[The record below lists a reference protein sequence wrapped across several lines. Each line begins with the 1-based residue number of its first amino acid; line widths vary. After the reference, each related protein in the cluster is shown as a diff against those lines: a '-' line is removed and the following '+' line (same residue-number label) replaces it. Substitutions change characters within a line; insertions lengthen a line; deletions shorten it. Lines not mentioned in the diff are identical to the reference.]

1 MKNLNPDRH
10 LALAAAGAPGTGPA
24 QAMAEPTDLQPR
36 QRIFGARPADDP
48 CRPRAR
54 PAWRVLASRK
64 TYPPRRVP
72 APNPSIFMPH
82 TPSPAVSS
90 ARLTHRFVRRLGPHH
105 FAHLRAVSEGL
116 DVGECAR
123 RYLGIE
129 HGHEAKTAHHEAVD
143 AVRAVARR
151 RGEAAWR
158 LVGLT
163 IRVPS
168 GSPRP
173 SLDAF
178 AQQHDLDGFSE
189 SEVVKLY
196 TEAFPADRQAARGQ
210 RLRERQL
217 ALLRRLEGLA
227 AETPQLSDLVA
238 GWFDEALAAKLVTA
252 GLLTLGML
260 NARVSAGGR
269 WFSALPAVGI
279 AKARRIERH
288 LATLM
293 PREAQPPRALFA
305 LSATP
310 TLWGAPSPSGACG
323 AQTDG
328 TSDIRV
334 LEEVTQAALARP
346 LLDVDSDLQ
355 AVQSW
360 IQARAGSTATATL
373 YQREAHRLLLW
384 LQYECR
390 GATLAQVSVAD
401 CGAFMAFLQHIPPR
415 WISRVRAAP
424 GQRGWAPFRGQLSH
438 ASCRQSIVIIASMF
452 AWLQSA
458 QYLSANPWVLVNQAT
473 GDDPGKKMLD
483 TKALSEAA
491 MFEVLRYLDA
501 QAPSPSRARMRFI
514 LLFVEA
520 VGLRSAELLS
530 ATLSNL
536 RLEPEGW
543 VMQVHGKGSK
553 NRIAAVPGQALHA
566 LQDYLLVRGLG
577 SIQAAPPTAPL
588 LASAV
593 DPMAPVGYQALYEH
607 VKGWL
612 AKAVR
617 ASSLPANERERLLG
631 ATTHWLRH
639 TFGTRAIAREV
650 PLDVIQAQMGHA
662 SIQTT
667 TAIYG
672 RAPIKRRVDELGK
685 AFG

>member
-1 MKNLNPDRH
+1 M
-10 LALAAAGAPGTGPA
+10 
-24 QAMAEPTDLQPR
+24 
-36 QRIFGARPADDP
+36 
-48 CRPRAR
+48 
-54 PAWRVLASRK
+54 
-64 TYPPRRVP
+64 PPIP
-72 APNPSIFMPH
+72 
-82 TPSPAVSS
+82 SS
-90 ARLTHRFVRRLGPHH
+90 AAPSGRFVRRLGPHH
-105 FAHLRAVSEGL
+105 FAYLRACAEGL
-116 DVGECAR
+116 DLADCAR

-151 RGEAAWR
+151 QGDAAWR

-163 IRVPS
+163 IRSPA
-168 GSPRP
+168 GEPRP

-178 AQQHDLDGFSE
+178 AQHCGLDGFSE
-189 SEVVKLY
+189 SEVLKLY
-196 TEAFPADRQAARGQ
+196 EEAHPPERQAARGQ
-210 RLRERQL
+210 RLCERQL
-217 ALLRRLEGLA
+217 ALLRRLERLA
-227 AETPQLSDLVA
+227 AETPQPTDLVA
-238 GWFDEALAAKLVTA
+238 GWFDDVLAAKLVTA
-252 GLLTLGML
+252 GLLTLGAL
-260 NARVSAGGR
+260 NARISAGGR

-288 LATLM
+288 LATLL
-293 PREAQPPRALFA
+293 PREAQPAKPLFA

-310 TLWGAPSPSGACG
+310 ALFGAPSPAR
-323 AQTDG
+323 A
-328 TSDIRV
+328 SDAHENSAPGDFV
-334 LEEVTQAALARP
+334 VQEAPKAALPRP

-360 IQARAGSTATATL
+360 TQARAGSTATATV

-390 GATLAQVSVAD
+390 GATLAQMTVAD
-401 CGAFMAFLQHIPPR
+401 CGAFMAFLQHIPRR
-415 WISRVRAAP
+415 WISRARAAP
-424 GQRGWAPFRGQLSH
+424 GQPGWAPFRGQLSH
-438 ASCRQSIVIIASMF
+438 GSCRQSITIMASMF

-458 QYLSANPWVLVNQAT
+458 QYLTANPWVLVNQAT

-491 MFEVLRYLDA
+491 MQEVLRFIDG
-501 QAPSPSRARMRFI
+501 QAPSPSRARIRFT

-530 ATLSNL
+530 ATLGDL
-536 RLEPEGW
+536 RMEPEGW
-543 VMQVHGKGSK
+543 VMQVRGKGSK
-553 NRIAAVPGQALHA
+553 NRMAAVPGQALHA
-566 LQDYLLVRGLG
+566 LQEYLLVRGLG
-577 SIQAAPPTAPL
+577 SIQEAPPTAPL
-588 LASAV
+588 LASSL

-617 ASSLPANERERLLG
+617 ASNLPANERARLAG

-639 TFGTRAIAREV
+639 TFGTRAIARQV

-672 RAPIKRRVDELGK
+672 RAPIQRRVDELGK

>member
-1 MKNLNPDRH
+1 MTATPSST
-10 LALAAAGAPGTGPA
+10 A
-24 QAMAEPTDLQPR
+24 
-36 QRIFGARPADDP
+36 
-48 CRPRAR
+48 
-54 PAWRVLASRK
+54 
-64 TYPPRRVP
+64 P
-72 APNPSIFMPH
+72 AP
-82 TPSPAVSS
+82 
-90 ARLTHRFVRRLGPHH
+90 ARTARFVRRLGPHH
-105 FAHLRAVSEGL
+105 FAYLRAVSEGL
-116 DVGECAR
+116 DLADCAR

-151 RGEAAWR
+151 RGESGWR
-158 LVGLT
+158 LIGLT
-163 IRVPS
+163 IRAPS
-168 GSPRP
+168 GVPRP

-178 AQQHDLDGFSE
+178 AQQHGLDGFSE
-189 SEVVKLY
+189 SEVLKLY
-196 TEAFPADRQAARGQ
+196 EEAFPLERKAARGQ

-227 AETPQLSDLVA
+227 AETPQPGDLVA
-238 GWFDEALAAKLVTA
+238 GWFEEALAAKLVTA
-252 GLLTLGML
+252 GLLTLGAL
-260 NARVSAGGR
+260 NARISAGGR
-269 WFSALPAVGI
+269 WFAALPAVGI
-279 AKARRIERH
+279 AKARRVERH
-288 LATLM
+288 LATLL
-293 PREAQPPRALFA
+293 PRDVQPPKPLFA

-310 TLWGAPSPSGACG
+310 ALWGAPSPSRALGVPAGAASG
-323 AQTDG
+323 DLVVAN
-328 TSDIRV
+328 
-334 LEEVTQAALARP
+334 VTNAAVPRP
-346 LLDVDSDLQ
+346 LLDVSSDLQ

-360 IQARAGSTATATL
+360 IQARAGSKATATL

-390 GATLAQVSVAD
+390 GATLAQMTVAD
-401 CGAFMAFLQHIPPR
+401 CGAFMAFLQNIPPR
-415 WISRVRAAP
+415 WISRARAAP
-424 GQRGWAPFRGQLSH
+424 GTPGWAPFRGQLSH
-438 ASCRQSIVIIASMF
+438 ASCRQSITIIASLF

-458 QYLSANPWVLVNQAT
+458 QYLIANPWVLVNQAT
-473 GDDPGKKMLD
+473 GDDPGQKMLD

-491 MFEVLRYLDA
+491 MLEVLRYLDA
-501 QAPSPSRARMRFI
+501 QAPSPSRARIRFI

-530 ATLSNL
+530 ATLGDL
-536 RLEPEGW
+536 RMEPEGW

-553 NRIAAVPGQALHA
+553 NRLAAVPGQALQA

-577 SIQAAPPTAPL
+577 SVQAAPPTAPL
-588 LASAV
+588 LASTN

-607 VKGWL
+607 VRGWL

-617 ASSLPANERERLLG
+617 ASSLPTNERERLLG

-639 TFGTRAIAREV
+639 TFGTRAIARQV

>member
-1 MKNLNPDRH
+1 MTPTPSSP
-10 LALAAAGAPGTGPA
+10 APGA
-24 QAMAEPTDLQPR
+24 
-36 QRIFGARPADDP
+36 
-48 CRPRAR
+48 
-54 PAWRVLASRK
+54 
-64 TYPPRRVP
+64 
-72 APNPSIFMPH
+72 
-82 TPSPAVSS
+82 
-90 ARLTHRFVRRLGPHH
+90 RFVRRLGPHH
-105 FAHLRAVSEGL
+105 FAYLRAVAEGL
-116 DVGECAR
+116 DVGDCAR

-129 HGHEAKTAHHEAVD
+129 HGHEARTAHQEAVD

-151 RGEAAWR
+151 RGESAWR

-163 IRVPS
+163 IRTPE
-168 GSPRP
+168 GAPRP
-173 SLDAF
+173 SLESF
-178 AQQHDLDGFSE
+178 VQQHGLDGFSE

-196 TEAFPADRQAARGQ
+196 AEAFPLERKTTRGQ

-217 ALLRRLEGLA
+217 ALLRRLERLA
-227 AETPQLSDLVA
+227 AETPQPSDLVA
-238 GWFDEALAAKLVTA
+238 GWFDDALAAKLVTA
-252 GLLTLGML
+252 GLLTLGAL
-260 NARVSAGGR
+260 NARISTGGR
-269 WFSALPAVGI
+269 WFAALPTVGI

-288 LATLM
+288 LATLL
-293 PREAQPPRALFA
+293 PRQAQPAKLLFA

-310 TLWGAPSPSGACG
+310 ALFGAPSPARRS
-323 AQTDG
+323 G
-328 TSDIRV
+328 TSGTHVDSTQGHLV
-334 LEEVTQAALARP
+334 LDEAPPTLLARP
-346 LLDVDSDLQ
+346 LLDVNSDMQ

-360 IQARAGSTATATL
+360 IQARAGSLATVRV

-384 LQYECR
+384 LQYER
-390 GATLAQVSVAD
+390 QGTTLAHMSVPD
-401 CGAFMAFLQHIPPR
+401 CGAFMAFLQNIPPR

-424 GQRGWAPFRGQLSH
+424 GHIGWAPFRGPLSH
-438 ASCRQSIVIIASMF
+438 ASCRQAITIVASLF

-458 QYLSANPWVLVNQAT
+458 EYLSANPWVLVNQAT
-473 GDDPGKKMLD
+473 GDDRNKKMLD

-491 MFEVLRYLDA
+491 MAEVLRFIDG
-501 QAPSPSRARMRFI
+501 QPPSPSRARIRFI

-530 ATLSNL
+530 ATLGDL
-536 RLEPEGW
+536 RMESEGW
-543 VMQVHGKGSK
+543 VMQVHGKGAK

-566 LQDYLLVRGLG
+566 LQDYLLERGLG

-593 DPMAPVGYQALYEH
+593 DPMEPVGYQALYEH

-612 AKAVR
+612 ARSVR
-617 ASSLPANERERLLG
+617 ASSLPANERGRLAG

-672 RAPIKRRVDELGK
+672 RAPIQRRVDELGK
-685 AFG
+685 AFR

>member
-1 MKNLNPDRH
+1 MPPTPSS
-10 LALAAAGAPGTGPA
+10 AAPGA
-24 QAMAEPTDLQPR
+24 
-36 QRIFGARPADDP
+36 
-48 CRPRAR
+48 
-54 PAWRVLASRK
+54 
-64 TYPPRRVP
+64 
-72 APNPSIFMPH
+72 
-82 TPSPAVSS
+82 
-90 ARLTHRFVRRLGPHH
+90 RFVRRLGPHH
-105 FAHLRAVSEGL
+105 FAHLRAVAEGL
-116 DVGECAR
+116 DVGDCAR

-129 HGHEAKTAHHEAVD
+129 HGHEAKTAHQEAVD

-151 RGEAAWR
+151 RGESAWR

-163 IRVPS
+163 IRTPE
-168 GSPRP
+168 GEARP
-173 SLDAF
+173 SLESF
-178 AQQHDLDGFSE
+178 VAQHGLDGFSE

-196 TEAFPADRQAARGQ
+196 AEAFALERKTARGQ

-217 ALLRRLEGLA
+217 TLLRRLEGLA
-227 AETPQLSDLVA
+227 AETPQPSDLVA

-252 GLLTLGML
+252 GLLTLGAL
-260 NARVSAGGR
+260 NARISGGGR
-269 WFSALPAVGI
+269 WFAALPAVGI
-279 AKARRIERH
+279 AKARRLERH
-288 LATLM
+288 LATLL
-293 PREAQPPRALFA
+293 PRDVQPARALFA

-310 TLWGAPSPSGACG
+310 ALFGAPSPSQVSRASSGVAG
-323 AQTDG
+323 SAPGDVVVENG
-328 TSDIRV
+328 TTT
-334 LEEVTQAALARP
+334 LLARP
-346 LLDVDSDLQ
+346 LLDVASDLQ

-360 IQARAGSTATATL
+360 IQARAGSLATVRV

-384 LQYECR
+384 LQYER
-390 GATLAQVSVAD
+390 QGATLAQMGVAD
-401 CGAFMAFLQHIPPR
+401 CAAFMAFLQNIPPR
-415 WISRVRAAP
+415 WISRARAAP
-424 GQRGWAPFRGQLSH
+424 GQPGWAPFRGPLSH
-438 ASCRQSIVIIASMF
+438 ASCRQAITIVASLF

-491 MFEVLRYLDA
+491 MLEVLRFIDA
-501 QAPSPSRARMRFI
+501 QAPSPSRARIRFI

-530 ATLSNL
+530 ATLGDL
-536 RLEPEGW
+536 RMEPEGW

-566 LQDYLLVRGLG
+566 LQDYLAVRGLG
-577 SIQAAPPTAPL
+577 SIQAAPQTAPL
-588 LASAV
+588 LGSAV
-593 DPMAPVGYQALYEH
+593 DPMVPVGYQAIYEH

-612 AKAVR
+612 TRAVR
-617 ASSLPANERERLLG
+617 ASNLPANERERLAG

-639 TFGTRAIAREV
+639 TFGTRAIARQV

-672 RAPIKRRVDELGK
+672 RAPIQRRVDELGK

>member
-1 MKNLNPDRH
+1 MTT
-10 LALAAAGAPGTGPA
+10 A
-24 QAMAEPTDLQPR
+24 
-36 QRIFGARPADDP
+36 
-48 CRPRAR
+48 
-54 PAWRVLASRK
+54 
-64 TYPPRRVP
+64 
-72 APNPSIFMPH
+72 
-82 TPSPAVSS
+82 
-90 ARLTHRFVRRLGPHH
+90 RLGPHH
-105 FAHLRAVSEGL
+105 FAYLRAVSEGL
-116 DVGECAR
+116 DRTDSAR
-123 RYLGIE
+123 RYLGIG

-151 RGEAAWR
+151 QGDAAWR
-158 LVGLT
+158 LVGLM
-163 IRVPS
+163 IRVP
-168 GSPRP
+168 GGETRP

-178 AQQHDLDGFSE
+178 VQQHSLDGFSE

-196 TEAFPADRQAARGQ
+196 AEAFPLERKAACGQ
-210 RLRERQL
+210 RLRKRQL
-217 ALLRRLEGLA
+217 ELLRRLEGLA
-227 AETPQLSDLVA
+227 AETPQVSDLVA
-238 GWFDEALAAKLVTA
+238 DWFDEALAAKLVTA
-252 GLLTLGML
+252 GLLTLGAL
-260 NARVSAGGR
+260 NARISAGGR
-269 WFSALPAVGI
+269 WFAALPAVGI

-288 LATLM
+288 LATLL
-293 PREAQPPRALFA
+293 PREAQPPKPLFA

-310 TLWGAPSPSGACG
+310 ALWGAPSPSRSSG

-328 TSDIRV
+328 ASGIRV
-334 LEEVTQAALARP
+334 LEEVTQAALARL

-390 GATLAQVSVAD
+390 GATLVQMRVED
-401 CGAFMAFLQHIPPR
+401 CGAFMAFLQNIPPR

-424 GQRGWAPFRGQLSH
+424 GTPGWAPFRGQLSH
-438 ASCRQSIVIIASMF
+438 ASCRQTIVIIASLF

-458 QYLSANPWVLVNQAT
+458 RYLTANPWVLVNQAT

-491 MFEVLRYLDA
+491 MAEVLRYLDA

-530 ATLSNL
+530 ATLGDL
-536 RLEPEGW
+536 RMEPEGW

-553 NRIAAVPGQALHA
+553 NRIAAVPGQALAA
-566 LQDYLLVRGLG
+566 LQAYLAVRGLG
-577 SIQAAPPTAPL
+577 SIQAAPTAAPL
-588 LASAV
+588 LASTL
-593 DPMAPVGYQALYEH
+593 DPLAPIGYQALYEH
-607 VKGWL
+607 VRGWL
-612 AKAVR
+612 ARAVR
-617 ASSLPANERERLLG
+617 ASSLPMHERQRLAG

-639 TFGTRAIAREV
+639 TFGTRAIARQV

-672 RAPIKRRVDELGK
+672 RAPIRRRVDELGK

>member
-1 MKNLNPDRH
+1 MTAIP
-10 LALAAAGAPGTGPA
+10 
-24 QAMAEPTDLQPR
+24 
-36 QRIFGARPADDP
+36 
-48 CRPRAR
+48 
-54 PAWRVLASRK
+54 SS
-64 TYPPRRVP
+64 P
-72 APNPSIFMPH
+72 APSG
-82 TPSPAVSS
+82 
-90 ARLTHRFVRRLGPHH
+90 RFVRRLGPHH
-105 FAHLRAVSEGL
+105 FAYLRAVAEGL
-116 DVGECAR
+116 DLGDCAR

-129 HGHEAKTAHHEAVD
+129 HGHEAKTAHQEAVD

-151 RGEAAWR
+151 RGESAWR
-158 LVGLT
+158 LVGLS
-163 IRVPS
+163 IRVAS
-168 GSPRP
+168 GEARP

-189 SEVVKLY
+189 GEVLKLY
-196 TEAFPADRQAARGQ
+196 TEAFPLERQAARGQ

-217 ALLRRLEGLA
+217 ELLRRLEGLA
-227 AETPQLSDLVA
+227 AETPQASDLVA
-238 GWFDEALAAKLVTA
+238 GWFEEALAAKLVTA
-252 GLLTLGML
+252 GLLTLGAL
-260 NARVSAGGR
+260 NARISAGGR
-269 WFSALPAVGI
+269 WFAALPAVGI

-288 LATLM
+288 LATLLL
-293 PREAQPPRALFA
+293 REAQPAKPLFT

-310 TLWGAPSPSGACG
+310 ALWGVPSPSRAFHASG
-323 AQTDG
+323 AQADG
-328 TSDIRV
+328 ASGDGVVQEAT
-334 LEEVTQAALARP
+334 TTALARP

-390 GATLAQVSVAD
+390 GATLAQMSVAD
-401 CGAFMAFLQHIPPR
+401 CGDFMAFLQNIPAR

-424 GQRGWAPFRGQLSH
+424 GTPGWAPFRGQLSH
-438 ASCRQSIVIIASMF
+438 GSCRQTIVINASMF

-491 MFEVLRYLDA
+491 MLEVLRFIDA
-501 QAPSPSRARMRFI
+501 QAPSPSRARIRFT

-530 ATLSNL
+530 ATLGDL
-536 RLEPEGW
+536 RMEPEGW

-553 NRIAAVPGQALHA
+553 NRMAAVPGQALHA
-566 LQDYLLVRGLG
+566 LQEYLLVRGLG
-577 SIQAAPPTAPL
+577 SIQAAPHTAPL
-588 LASAV
+588 LASTN

-617 ASSLPANERERLLG
+617 ASSLPANERERLAG

>member
-1 MKNLNPDRH
+1 M
-10 LALAAAGAPGTGPA
+10 T
-24 QAMAEPTDLQPR
+24 
-36 QRIFGARPADDP
+36 
-48 CRPRAR
+48 
-54 PAWRVLASRK
+54 S
-64 TYPPRRVP
+64 
-72 APNPSIFMPH
+72 
-82 TPSPAVSS
+82 TPSSPTPGA
-90 ARLTHRFVRRLGPHH
+90 HFVRRLGPHH
-105 FAHLRAVSEGL
+105 FAYLRAVAEGL
-116 DVGECAR
+116 DLSDCAR

-129 HGHEAKTAHHEAVD
+129 HGHEAKTAHQEAVD

-151 RGEAAWR
+151 RGESAWR
-158 LVGLT
+158 LVGLR
-163 IRVPS
+163 IQSPAGV
-168 GSPRP
+168 PRP
-173 SLDAF
+173 SLEAF
-178 AQQHDLDGFSE
+178 AQQHGLEDFSE
-189 SEVVKLY
+189 REVVKLY
-196 TEAFPADRQAARGQ
+196 TEAFTADRKAARGQ

-217 ALLRRLEGLA
+217 ELLRRLEGLA
-227 AETPQLSDLVA
+227 AETPQPSDLVA
-238 GWFDEALAAKLVTA
+238 GWFEEALAAKLVTA
-252 GLLTLGML
+252 GILTLGAL
-260 NARVSAGGR
+260 NASISAGGVWWR
-269 WFSALPAVGI
+269 ALPAVGI

-288 LATLM
+288 LATLL
-293 PREAQPPRALFA
+293 PREVQPARVLFS

-310 TLWGAPSPSGACG
+310 ALWGAPSPAR
-323 AQTDG
+323 A
-328 TSDIRV
+328 SDAHEDSAPSDLV
-334 LEEVTQAALARP
+334 VQEATKAALSRP

-360 IQARAGSTATATL
+360 IQARAGSLATVTL

-390 GATLAQVSVAD
+390 GATLAQMSVAD

-415 WISRVRAAP
+415 WISRVHAAP
-424 GQRGWAPFRGQLSH
+424 GTPGWAPFRGQLSH

-458 QYLSANPWVLVNQAT
+458 QYLTANPWVLVNQAT
-473 GDDPGKKMLD
+473 GDDPGKRMLD

-491 MFEVLRYLDA
+491 MLEVLRYLDA
-501 QAPSPSRARMRFI
+501 QSPSPSRARMRFI

-530 ATLSNL
+530 ATLGDL
-536 RLEPEGW
+536 RMEPEGW

-553 NRIAAVPGQALHA
+553 NRLAAVPGQALHA

-577 SIQAAPPTAPL
+577 SIQAAPPDAPL

-593 DPMAPVGYQALYEH
+593 DPMAPIGYQALYEH
-607 VKGWL
+607 VRGWL

-617 ASSLPANERERLLG
+617 ASSLPTNERERLLG

>member
-1 MKNLNPDRH
+1 
-10 LALAAAGAPGTGPA
+10 
-24 QAMAEPTDLQPR
+24 MASAHVSSSSSSSPSS
-36 QRIFGARPADDP
+36 A
-48 CRPRAR
+48 
-54 PAWRVLASRK
+54 VS
-64 TYPPRRVP
+64 
-72 APNPSIFMPH
+72 APNSG
-82 TPSPAVSS
+82 
-90 ARLTHRFVRRLGPHH
+90 RFVRRLGAHH
-105 FAHLRAVSEGL
+105 FAHLRAVAEGL

-129 HGHEAKTAHHEAVD
+129 HGHEAKTAHQEAVD

-151 RGEAAWR
+151 RGESAWR

-163 IRVPS
+163 IRS
-168 GSPRP
+168 LAGAPRP

-189 SEVVKLY
+189 SEVLKLY
-196 TEAFPADRQAARGQ
+196 AEAFPLERETARGQ

-217 ALLRRLEGLA
+217 ELLRRLEGLA
-227 AETPQLSDLVA
+227 AETPQPGDLVA
-238 GWFDEALAAKLVTA
+238 GWFEEALAAKLITA
-252 GLLTLGML
+252 GLLTLGAL
-260 NARVSAGGR
+260 NARISAGGR
-269 WFSALPAVGI
+269 WFAALPAVGI

-288 LATLM
+288 LATLL
-293 PREAQPPRALFA
+293 PREVQPAKALFT

-310 TLWGAPSPSGACG
+310 ALFGAPSPSRA
-323 AQTDG
+323 
-328 TSDIRV
+328 SDTHDNSAPGV
-334 LEEVTQAALARP
+334 LVVQDMTKAALARP

-360 IQARAGSTATATL
+360 IQARAGSLATATL
-373 YQREAHRLLLW
+373 YRRDAHRLLLW

-390 GATLAQVSVAD
+390 GATLAQMSIAD
-401 CGAFMAFLQHIPPR
+401 CGAFMAFLQHTPPR

-424 GQRGWAPFRGQLSH
+424 GTPGWAPFRGQLSH
-438 ASCRQSIVIIASMF
+438 ASCRQTIIIIASMF

-458 QYLSANPWVLVNQAT
+458 QYLTTNPWVLVNQAT

-491 MFEVLRYLDA
+491 MLEVLRYLDG
-501 QAPSPSRARMRFI
+501 QAPSASRARMRFI

-530 ATLSNL
+530 ATLGDL
-536 RLEPEGW
+536 RMEPEGW
-543 VMQVHGKGSK
+543 VMQVRGKGSK
-553 NRIAAVPGQALHA
+553 NRIAAVPGQALAA
-566 LQDYLLVRGLG
+566 LQDYLAVRGLG
-577 SIQAAPPTAPL
+577 SIQEAPPTAPL

-593 DPMAPVGYQALYEH
+593 DPMESVGYQALYEH

-617 ASSLPANERERLLG
+617 ASNLPANERERLQG

-639 TFGTRAIAREV
+639 TFGTRAIARQV

>member
-1 MKNLNPDRH
+1 MTTPA
-10 LALAAAGAPGTGPA
+10 ALPLPALPTLSAG
-24 QAMAEPTDLQPR
+24 
-36 QRIFGARPADDP
+36 
-48 CRPRAR
+48 
-54 PAWRVLASRK
+54 
-64 TYPPRRVP
+64 
-72 APNPSIFMPH
+72 
-82 TPSPAVSS
+82 
-90 ARLTHRFVRRLGPHH
+90 RFVRRLGPHH
-105 FAHLRAVSEGL
+105 FAHLRAVAEGL
-116 DVGECAR
+116 DLGECAR

-129 HGHEAKTAHHEAVD
+129 HGHEAKTAHQEAID
-143 AVRAVARR
+143 AVRGVARR
-151 RGEAAWR
+151 RGESAWR

-163 IRVPS
+163 IRTPS
-168 GSPRP
+168 GAPRP

-178 AQQHDLDGFSE
+178 AQQHSLDGFSE
-189 SEVVKLY
+189 SEVLTLY
-196 TEAFPADRQAARGQ
+196 AEAFPQERKTARGQ

-217 ALLRRLEGLA
+217 ELLRRLEGLA
-227 AETPQLSDLVA
+227 AETPQPGDLVA
-238 GWFDEALAAKLVTA
+238 GWFEEALAAKLVTA
-252 GLLTLGML
+252 GLLTLGAL
-260 NARVSAGGR
+260 NASISMGGR
-269 WFSALPAVGI
+269 WFAALPAVGI

-288 LATLM
+288 LATLL
-293 PREAQPPRALFA
+293 PREVQPPKPLFA

-310 TLWGAPSPSGACG
+310 ELFGAPSPSRAPG
-323 AQTDG
+323 
-328 TSDIRV
+328 
-334 LEEVTQAALARP
+334 TQADAASGDLVVENVTNAALPRL
-346 LLDVDSDLQ
+346 LLDVDSDIQ

-360 IQARAGSTATATL
+360 IQARAGSLATATL

-390 GATLAQVSVAD
+390 GRALAQMTVAN
-401 CGAFMAFLQHIPPR
+401 CGAYMAFLQNLPPR

-424 GQRGWAPFRGQLSH
+424 GTPGWAPFRGQLSH
-438 ASCRQSIVIIASMF
+438 ASCRQTIVIIASLF

-458 QYLSANPWVLVNQAT
+458 QYLTANPWVLVNQAT
-473 GDDPGKKMLD
+473 GDDPDKKLLD

-491 MFEVLRYLDA
+491 MAEVLRFIDA

-530 ATLSNL
+530 ATLGDL
-536 RLEPEGW
+536 RMVPEGW

-553 NRIAAVPGQALHA
+553 NRLAAVPGQALHA
-566 LQDYLLVRGLG
+566 LQEYLVFRGLV
-577 SIQAAPPTAPL
+577 SIQAATPTAPL

-607 VKGWL
+607 VRGWL

-617 ASSLPANERERLLG
+617 ASSLPTNERERLAG

-685 AFG
+685 AFR

>member
-1 MKNLNPDRH
+1 M
-10 LALAAAGAPGTGPA
+10 T
-24 QAMAEPTDLQPR
+24 
-36 QRIFGARPADDP
+36 
-48 CRPRAR
+48 
-54 PAWRVLASRK
+54 
-64 TYPPRRVP
+64 
-72 APNPSIFMPH
+72 
-82 TPSPAVSS
+82 TPSAAP
-90 ARLTHRFVRRLGPHH
+90 TTRFVRRLGPHH
-105 FAHLRAVSEGL
+105 FAYLRACAEGL
-116 DVGECAR
+116 SVGECAR

-129 HGHEAKTAHHEAVD
+129 HGHEAKTAHQEAVD

-151 RGEAAWR
+151 RGESAWR

-163 IRVPS
+163 IRTPE
-168 GSPRP
+168 GAPRP
-173 SLDAF
+173 SLESF
-178 AQQHDLDGFSE
+178 AAQHGLDDFSE

-196 TEAFPADRQAARGQ
+196 AEAFPLERKTARGQ

-227 AETPQLSDLVA
+227 AETPQPSDLVA

-252 GLLTLGML
+252 GLLTLGAL
-260 NARVSAGGR
+260 NARISAGGR

-279 AKARRIERH
+279 AKAQRIERH
-288 LATLM
+288 LATLL
-293 PREAQPPRALFA
+293 PRDVQPTKPLFA

-310 TLWGAPSPSGACG
+310 ALFGAPSPARASHDSGGQADG
-323 AQTDG
+323 ASEALVVQ
-328 TSDIRV
+328 
-334 LEEVTQAALARP
+334 EVTAAALTRP

-360 IQARAGSTATATL
+360 IQARAGSLATATL
-373 YQREAHRLLLW
+373 YQRDAHRLLLW
-384 LQYECR
+384 LQYER
-390 GATLAQVSVAD
+390 QGITLAQMTVAD
-401 CGAFMAFLQHIPPR
+401 CGAFMAFLQNIPPR

-424 GQRGWAPFRGQLSH
+424 GQSGWAPFRGQLSH
-438 ASCRQSIVIIASMF
+438 ASCRQSITIIASMF

-473 GDDPGKKMLD
+473 GDDPGQKMLD

-491 MFEVLRYLDA
+491 MQEVLRFVDA
-501 QAPSPSRARMRFI
+501 QAPSPSRARIRFT

-530 ATLSNL
+530 ATLGDL
-536 RLEPEGW
+536 RMEPEGW
-543 VMQVHGKGSK
+543 VMQVRGKGSK

-566 LQDYLLVRGLG
+566 LQEYLAVRGLG
-577 SIQAAPPTAPL
+577 SIQEAPPTAPL
-588 LASAV
+588 LASSL
-593 DPMAPVGYQALYEH
+593 DPMESVGYQALYEH

-617 ASSLPANERERLLG
+617 ASSLPANERERLAG

-639 TFGTRAIAREV
+639 TFGTRAIARQV

>member
-1 MKNLNPDRH
+1 MTAIPSSP
-10 LALAAAGAPGTGPA
+10 APGA
-24 QAMAEPTDLQPR
+24 
-36 QRIFGARPADDP
+36 
-48 CRPRAR
+48 
-54 PAWRVLASRK
+54 
-64 TYPPRRVP
+64 
-72 APNPSIFMPH
+72 
-82 TPSPAVSS
+82 
-90 ARLTHRFVRRLGPHH
+90 RFVRRLGPHH
-105 FAHLRAVSEGL
+105 FAYLRAVAEGL

-129 HGHEAKTAHHEAVD
+129 HGHEAKTAHQEAVD

-151 RGEAAWR
+151 RGESAWR
-158 LVGLT
+158 LVGLS

-168 GSPRP
+168 GEARP

-189 SEVVKLY
+189 GEVLKLY
-196 TEAFPADRQAARGQ
+196 TEAFPLKRKAARGQ

-217 ALLRRLEGLA
+217 VLLRRLEGLA
-227 AETPQLSDLVA
+227 AETPQPSDLVA
-238 GWFDEALAAKLVTA
+238 GWFEELLAAKLVTA
-252 GLLTLGML
+252 GLLTLGAL
-260 NARVSAGGR
+260 NARISAGGR
-269 WFSALPAVGI
+269 WFSSLPAVGI

-288 LATLM
+288 LATLL
-293 PREAQPPRALFA
+293 PREVQPAKAFFM

-310 TLWGAPSPSGACG
+310 ALFSAPSPSRVSGAHDDVAPG
-323 AQTDG
+323 DLVVQEAT
-328 TSDIRV
+328 TS
-334 LEEVTQAALARP
+334 ALPRP
-346 LLDVDSDLQ
+346 LLDVESDLQ

-360 IQARAGSTATATL
+360 IQARAGSVATATL
-373 YQREAHRLLLW
+373 YQRDAHRLLLW

-390 GATLAQVSVAD
+390 GATLAQMGVAD
-401 CGAFMAFLQHIPPR
+401 CGAFMAFLQNIPPR

-424 GQRGWAPFRGQLSH
+424 GTPGWAPFRGPLSH
-438 ASCRQSIVIIASMF
+438 RSCRQSITIIASMF

-473 GDDPGKKMLD
+473 GDDPGQKMLD

-491 MFEVLRYLDA
+491 MQEVLRFVED
-501 QAPSPSRARMRFI
+501 QAPSPSRARIRFI

-520 VGLRSAELLS
+520 VGLRSAELLL
-530 ATLSNL
+530 ATLGDL

-566 LQDYLLVRGLG
+566 LQDYLAFRGLG

-612 AKAVR
+612 ARAVR
-617 ASSLPANERERLLG
+617 ASSLPANERERLAG

-685 AFG
+685 AFK